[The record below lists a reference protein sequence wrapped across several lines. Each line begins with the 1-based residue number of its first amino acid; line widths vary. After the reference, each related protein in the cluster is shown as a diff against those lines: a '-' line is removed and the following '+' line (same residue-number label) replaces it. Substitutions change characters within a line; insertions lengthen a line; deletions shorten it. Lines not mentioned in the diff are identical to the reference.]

1 MDELL
6 GILWANK
13 ITNRK
18 PTGVSSFTLTYGM
31 EAIIPTEIEM
41 STLQT
46 EIPRKTNAEAITKDL
61 DIVDELWEETVI
73 RIASYQQRMMNLYSR
88 RVRLCTF

>member
-1 MDELL
+1 
-6 GILWANK
+6 
-13 ITNRK
+13 
-18 PTGVSSFTLTYGM
+18 M

-41 STLQT
+41 STLRT

-61 DIVDELWEETVI
+61 DIADELWEETVI